1 MCLLQVLKIERKKN
15 THLMQNLIF
24 NDIDTMRID
33 IKSNLLTYLESKAAE
48 IRYVTL
54 YRKQINNL
62 LSCINVAHI
71 KITFSLQELNLLAF
85 CNDYLNII

>member
-62 LSCINVAHI
+62 LPCINVAHI